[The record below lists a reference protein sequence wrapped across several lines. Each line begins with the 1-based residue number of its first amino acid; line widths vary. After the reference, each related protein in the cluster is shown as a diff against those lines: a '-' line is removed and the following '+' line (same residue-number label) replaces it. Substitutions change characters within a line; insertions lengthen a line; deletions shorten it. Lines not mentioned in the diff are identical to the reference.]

1 MYEQKKNIY
10 IKKKLHPPH
19 LGKGGGMYIYVWVVV
34 LQARKAFPFSEMETT
49 AHPTFVPKR
58 PTGDYHL
65 LGRDTILAK
74 CASQRHFDFIVGL
87 HLPDDL
93 RIVLRFHLEQVE
105 KFIRFRLQG
114 FRLNLNP

>member
-1 MYEQKKNIY
+1 
-10 IKKKLHPPH
+10 
-19 LGKGGGMYIYVWVVV
+19 MYIYVWVVV
-34 LQARKAFPFSEMETT
+34 LQAKRASPFYTSETIG
-49 AHPTFVPKR
+49 HPGMQPKP
-58 PTGDYHL
+58 PTGDYHPP
-65 LGRDTILAK
+65 GRDTILAK

-93 RIVLRFHLEQVE
+93 RIVLRFHSEQVE

>member
-1 MYEQKKNIY
+1 
-10 IKKKLHPPH
+10 
-19 LGKGGGMYIYVWVVV
+19 MYIYVWVFV
-34 LQARKAFPFSEMETT
+34 LQARKASPFSNVKTIG
-49 AHPTFVPKR
+49 HPTFVPKR

-74 CASQRHFDFIVGL
+74 CASQRHLNLVRSL
-87 HLPDDL
+87 HLPNDL
-93 RIVLRFHLEQVE
+93 RIVLRFHLEQME